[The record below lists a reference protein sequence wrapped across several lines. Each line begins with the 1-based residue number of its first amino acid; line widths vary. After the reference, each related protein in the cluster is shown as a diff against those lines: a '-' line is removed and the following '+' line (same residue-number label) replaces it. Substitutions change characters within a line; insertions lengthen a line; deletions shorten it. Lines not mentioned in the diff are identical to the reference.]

1 MTPRH
6 RLIISVAI
14 VVAFAAQ
21 LAPASA
27 ANGLAW
33 DAVTKLVTS
42 DASSLQ
48 PGSFTSDFQTASQP
62 PPSHGGM
69 FGKLQNAAEGA
80 MASFKNGT
88 AERHYVAGSKTRID
102 MVALQTATIV
112 DCSARTLTT
121 LDLKAKTYRVTSLD
135 HPSTPGSASGGPS
148 RPEPR
153 PTDDGTKVAIVVT
166 TKSLGPKQ
174 IESNN
179 TSGYS
184 ADMKMTVTK
193 PGQDPQT
200 SDMTTTGYYTGTPM
214 PSVSCHAPVDS
225 GSASRYGGGG
235 GSGAQMSGSMLS
247 SYATA
252 MSALRDSKGNPRFTV
267 SASGPSLPVGDLSL
281 WDIVSFQGQGSSE
294 GRAFSILMERGNVRS
309 ISDSDPIFS
318 VPSDFTQQ
326 T

>member
-6 RLIISVAI
+6 RLIISAAI

-33 DAVTKLVTS
+33 DAVTKFVTS

-48 PGSFTSDFQTASQP
+48 PGSFTVDFQAASQP

-69 FGKLQNAAEGA
+69 FAKMQNAAEGA

-88 AERHYVAGSKTRID
+88 AEHHYVAGSKTRID
-102 MVALQTATIV
+102 MIALQTATIV

-121 LDLKAKTYRVTSLD
+121 LDLKNKTYRVTSLD
-135 HPSTPGSASGGPS
+135 HPSTPSSSSGGPS
-148 RPEPR
+148 RPAPR
-153 PTDDGTKVAIVVT
+153 PTDDGSKVAIAVT

-174 IESNN
+174 IDATN
-179 TSGYS
+179 TNGYS

-200 SDMTTTGYYTGTPM
+200 NDMTTTGYYTGTPM
-214 PSVSCHAPVDS
+214 PYANCHAPIDT
-225 GSASRYGGGG
+225 GSTSHYGGGAN
-235 GSGAQMSGSMLS
+235 GAQMGGSMLS

-252 MSALRDSKGNPRFTV
+252 MSALHDAKGNPRFTV

-281 WDIVSFQGQGSSE
+281 WDLVSFQGQGSTE
-294 GRAFSILMERGNVRS
+294 GRSFSILMERGNVHP
-309 ISDSDPIFS
+309 ISDADPIFS